1 MKNGTQ
7 VKPVHISKTVDRSV
21 DVSVN
26 PYKEA
31 LTQEVDGHLHEEPSL
46 EMKKCDLAWSILS
59 TVIDYTTTKDNGP
72 YVEMNTSNLY
82 NKLQEDE
89 QLISGDSSDQWDER
103 FEEVTCSLHYSHKFD
118 DTNDVSTT
126 YLGSYMAKDEPRTF
140 PVDNH
145 VPFDGRGMSKAY
157 LSNGTPMK
165 LFFDSGASRSYLS
178 KRFYDSNPVLH
189 DMPKF
194 VTTCTGIRIG
204 NGSIVPALFVIPIL
218 FMACGHT
225 FEIFTIVAE
234 IDDDMD
240 LVFGFKNMVETEGML
255 NTRTG
260 EYDFI
265 GRSIPIFPQ
274 NDLDVRPGE
283 KAYIKVK
290 APFCDKLSGMIC
302 AKFFSRDMVYTLR
315 VKFQDNQGIVQ
326 FRNGSN
332 ETAQLRKDKAVGI
345 LDLRSIGYFKVGY
358 QKMVNMAES
367 SKTFKM
373 YHYRQIKSEAKTEN
387 WSTSDQY
394 MRITG
399 RYGNEKSRKTQEG
412 ETQSELG
419 RKSDPHPWLTEDDPR
434 RHQTDEEIL
443 YEKIDLS
450 NSALS
455 RKERTRLMKMLIKYR
470 DAFSLRD
477 EIGECPNLKAD
488 IKVIDDSPFFVR
500 PFPISENDK
509 PFMDDQME
517 RLVSLGILSK
527 NSTSHTSPVMLITR
541 KLTKD
546 KRPVVDFRLLNTRI
560 LRRNTSIP
568 LMSDVLSILGNSE
581 CEVVSCVD
589 IKDAYH
595 SIRLTEM
602 SKEYCGILPYFGS
615 PIYRYEVLP
624 MGIACAP
631 QIWMDYITLILNE
644 LEDKKKYIAI
654 MDDLLIHSTKAD
666 HWKLLEQL
674 LKSMCKNGLRL
685 SPKKCQ
691 LFKTNLIY
699 MGNEFTITKRTMT
712 ITPLRS
718 RTEAITKIPT
728 PRTPKQCK
736 SFCGVVNY
744 LSLFC
749 PDLQKLLKPI
759 VELTRKERPFIW
771 GDAQE
776 KAFREVKLRLKNPP
790 VLHLPKAEGRFI
802 LYSDTSIEGTGSSL
816 WQIQEGKPKLIGYAS
831 KTLPEACSRYSVTE
845 LEMTGLLVNMNL
857 WKNLLKHREF
867 DAAVDHAAVAQIM
880 KAKTEP
886 ATTRIMRLLDRLS
899 AYSFNLYYV
908 KGRDMILSDYLSRH
922 RQKDL
927 DPSELIPISFCCL
940 KTYRSIIENRIG
952 EEIFCIKTRA
962 SAKASGETVGEVHGA
977 DKPLD
982 PNYKPEHQSK
992 SKLPSVTGKL
1002 SPEKVIRKPISQT
1015 PSRHTPKRL
1024 ATPKSVRIQ
1033 SEVVSDVAIPDSNS
1047 TPKRTP
1053 IMVHGGAR
1061 PKTPMMVKTP
1071 LAPSTRPPLT
1081 PPHTHLQTPPYVPRK
1096 ILSSTPPDIGEKNM
1110 NIHDKIIKEAE
1121 EKISGFDKKMQELEE
1136 QNRKIFHP
1144 PPIEGIDIGGA
1155 DGLEILDPEIRI
1167 PTEEDFVLPPPLES
1181 LLDKAKMA
1189 YKFLP
1194 KQGDI
1199 DRLIAKINKKVL
1211 RDTNLCVDLRDL
1223 KAAYLTS
1230 PHFRDIY
1237 LYLLQNRMPL
1247 GKGAA
1252 KRLDQNARN
1261 YLILDGLLFKILENG
1276 EGNLDT
1282 VLCIPTSKVHILL
1295 NAYHSSILGG
1305 HTGITKCYHTISQ
1318 RFYCP
1323 NLAENLRA
1331 YITGCHVCQLFKKG
1345 KDLKRPYQKRI
1356 NLNVPAMTKISMD
1369 IKQMPAN
1376 KGYSHILVLLCEVTN
1391 YMVALPLMS
1400 TRTPHILDAFQRGYL
1415 AYFGPPT
1422 HIICDQDPAFTSSL
1436 MEAFVTQLNIKIVLV
1451 SPTNHQ
1457 SLQAEHGIKSLSG
1470 LLVKHL
1476 STVWSWHSVL
1486 PYSMLCYNGY
1496 SSPNLNG
1503 YSPYEL
1509 VFGHKMTLSHEL
1521 EIKVD
1526 TVVSG
1531 TFKDYYEKLKKNL
1544 QYMGERLQKFRSQR
1558 LDLLNKDREYQAF
1571 EVGQIVY
1578 MFQAR
1583 GSVVE
1588 TGSRKIRCNYIGPL
1602 VIFKAVGPNQFLL
1615 MSLDGLVYPH
1625 LIEQS
1630 RLKAGTIWTTKGNV
1644 NNLADLRKALSTGL
1658 SIGAN

>member
-1 MKNGTQ
+1 M
-7 VKPVHISKTVDRSV
+7 KPVHMSKTVDRSV

-165 LFFDSGASRSYLS
+165 LFFDSGASRTYLS

-274 NDLDVRPGE
+274 NDLDVPAGE

-290 APFCDKLSGMIC
+290 ASFCDKLSGMIC

-315 VKFQDNQGIVQ
+315 VKFQDNQGIVL
-326 FRNGSN
+326 FRNDSN

-358 QKMVNMAES
+358 QKMVNMAET

-373 YHYRQIKSEAKTEN
+373 YHYKQMKSETKTEN

-394 MRITG
+394 MRITR
-399 RYGNEKSRKTQEG
+399 RYGNEKSRKTQER
-412 ETQSELG
+412 EKQSELG
-419 RKSDPHPWLTEDDPR
+419 RKSDPYPWLAEDDPR
-434 RHQTDEEIL
+434 RHQTDEDIL

-470 DAFSLRD
+470 NAFSLRD

-595 SIRLTEM
+595 SIRLTKM

-631 QIWMDYITLILNE
+631 QIWMDYITLILSE

-691 LFKTNLIY
+691 LLKTNLIY

-718 RTEAITKIPT
+718 RTEAINKIPT

-759 VELTRKERPFIW
+759 VELTRKGRPFIW

-790 VLHLPKAEGRFI
+790 VLHLPKADGRFI

-880 KAKTEP
+880 KAQTEP

-922 RQKDL
+922 RQRDL

-940 KTYRSIIENRIG
+940 KTYRSIINDRIG

-1002 SPEKVIRKPISQT
+1002 SPEKDIRKPISQT
-1015 PSRHTPKRL
+1015 PSGHTPRKL
-1024 ATPKSVRIQ
+1024 ITPKVVRIQ
-1033 SEVVSDVAIPDSNS
+1033 SKVVSDMAIPDSNS

-1061 PKTPMMVKTP
+1061 PKTPMMIKTP

-1096 ILSSTPPDIGEKNM
+1096 ILSSTPPEIGEKNM

-1121 EKISGFDKKMQELEE
+1121 EKMSGFDKKMQELEE

-1237 LYLLQNRMPL
+1237 LYLVQNRMPL

-1261 YLILDGLLFKILENG
+1261 YLILDGLLFKILDNG

-1295 NAYHSSILGG
+1295 NVYNSSILGG

-1323 NLAENLRA
+1323 NLAENLKA

-1369 IKQMPAN
+1369 IKQMPTN

-1436 MEAFVTQLNIKIVLV
+1436 MEVFVTQLNIKIVLV

-1602 VIFKAVGPNQFLL
+1602 VIFKTVGPNQFLL

>member
-1 MKNGTQ
+1 
-7 VKPVHISKTVDRSV
+7 
-21 DVSVN
+21 
-26 PYKEA
+26 
-31 LTQEVDGHLHEEPSL
+31 
-46 EMKKCDLAWSILS
+46 
-59 TVIDYTTTKDNGP
+59 
-72 YVEMNTSNLY
+72 
-82 NKLQEDE
+82 
-89 QLISGDSSDQWDER
+89 
-103 FEEVTCSLHYSHKFD
+103 
-118 DTNDVSTT
+118 
-126 YLGSYMAKDEPRTF
+126 
-140 PVDNH
+140 
-145 VPFDGRGMSKAY
+145 
-157 LSNGTPMK
+157 
-165 LFFDSGASRSYLS
+165 
-178 KRFYDSNPVLH
+178 
-189 DMPKF
+189 
-194 VTTCTGIRIG
+194 
-204 NGSIVPALFVIPIL
+204 
-218 FMACGHT
+218 
-225 FEIFTIVAE
+225 
-234 IDDDMD
+234 
-240 LVFGFKNMVETEGML
+240 
-255 NTRTG
+255 
-260 EYDFI
+260 
-265 GRSIPIFPQ
+265 
-274 NDLDVRPGE
+274 
-283 KAYIKVK
+283 
-290 APFCDKLSGMIC
+290 
-302 AKFFSRDMVYTLR
+302 
-315 VKFQDNQGIVQ
+315 
-326 FRNGSN
+326 
-332 ETAQLRKDKAVGI
+332 
-345 LDLRSIGYFKVGY
+345 
-358 QKMVNMAES
+358 
-367 SKTFKM
+367 
-373 YHYRQIKSEAKTEN
+373 
-387 WSTSDQY
+387 
-394 MRITG
+394 
-399 RYGNEKSRKTQEG
+399 
-412 ETQSELG
+412 
-419 RKSDPHPWLTEDDPR
+419 
-434 RHQTDEEIL
+434 
-443 YEKIDLS
+443 
-450 NSALS
+450 
-455 RKERTRLMKMLIKYR
+455 
-470 DAFSLRD
+470 
-477 EIGECPNLKAD
+477 
-488 IKVIDDSPFFVR
+488 
-500 PFPISENDK
+500 
-509 PFMDDQME
+509 
-517 RLVSLGILSK
+517 
-527 NSTSHTSPVMLITR
+527 
-541 KLTKD
+541 
-546 KRPVVDFRLLNTRI
+546 
-560 LRRNTSIP
+560 
-568 LMSDVLSILGNSE
+568 
-581 CEVVSCVD
+581 
-589 IKDAYH
+589 
-595 SIRLTEM
+595 M

-631 QIWMDYITLILNE
+631 QIWMDYITLILSE

-654 MDDLLIHSTKAD
+654 TDDLLIHSTKAD

-718 RTEAITKIPT
+718 RTEAINKIPT

-759 VELTRKERPFIW
+759 VELTRKGRPFIW

-790 VLHLPKAEGRFI
+790 VLHLPKADGRFI

-816 WQIQEGKPKLIGYAS
+816 WQIQEAKPKLIGYAS

-867 DAAVDHAAVAQIM
+867 DAAVDHAAAAQIM

-886 ATTRIMRLLDRLS
+886 ATTTIMRLLDRLS

-908 KGRDMILSDYLSRH
+908 KGRGMILSDYLSRH

-940 KTYRSIIENRIG
+940 RTYRSIVDDRVG

-962 SAKASGETVGEVHGA
+962 SAKASHETVGEVHGA

-1002 SPEKVIRKPISQT
+1002 SPEKIIRKPISQT
-1015 PSRHTPKRL
+1015 PSRYIPRKL

-1033 SEVVSDVAIPDSNS
+1033 SEVDNDMTIPGSNS
-1047 TPKRTP
+1047 TPKRIP

-1071 LAPSTRPPLT
+1071 LAPSTRPPHT
-1081 PPHTHLQTPPYVPRK
+1081 PPHTHLQTPPYVPRR
-1096 ILSSTPPDIGEKNM
+1096 ILSSTPPETSEKNM
-1110 NIHDKIIKEAE
+1110 NTHDKIIKEAE
-1121 EKISGFDKKMQELEE
+1121 EKISGIDKKMQELEE
-1136 QNRKIFHP
+1136 QNRKVFHP

-1194 KQGDI
+1194 KQGDMC
-1199 DRLIAKINKKVL
+1199 RLIAKINKKVL

-1237 LYLLQNRMPL
+1237 LYLLQYRMPL
-1247 GKGAA
+1247 GKGAS

-1305 HTGITKCYHTISQ
+1305 LTGITKCYHTISQ

-1345 KDLKRPYQKRI
+1345 EDLKRPYQKRI

-1369 IKQMPAN
+1369 TKQMPAN

-1436 MEAFVTQLNIKIVLV
+1436 MEAFVTQLNIKIL
-1451 SPTNHQ
+1451 
-1457 SLQAEHGIKSLSG
+1457 
-1470 LLVKHL
+1470 
-1476 STVWSWHSVL
+1476 
-1486 PYSMLCYNGY
+1486 
-1496 SSPNLNG
+1496 
-1503 YSPYEL
+1503 
-1509 VFGHKMTLSHEL
+1509 
-1521 EIKVD
+1521 
-1526 TVVSG
+1526 
-1531 TFKDYYEKLKKNL
+1531 
-1544 QYMGERLQKFRSQR
+1544 
-1558 LDLLNKDREYQAF
+1558 
-1571 EVGQIVY
+1571 
-1578 MFQAR
+1578 
-1583 GSVVE
+1583 
-1588 TGSRKIRCNYIGPL
+1588 
-1602 VIFKAVGPNQFLL
+1602 
-1615 MSLDGLVYPH
+1615 
-1625 LIEQS
+1625 
-1630 RLKAGTIWTTKGNV
+1630 
-1644 NNLADLRKALSTGL
+1644 
-1658 SIGAN
+1658 

>member
-1 MKNGTQ
+1 
-7 VKPVHISKTVDRSV
+7 
-21 DVSVN
+21 
-26 PYKEA
+26 
-31 LTQEVDGHLHEEPSL
+31 
-46 EMKKCDLAWSILS
+46 
-59 TVIDYTTTKDNGP
+59 
-72 YVEMNTSNLY
+72 
-82 NKLQEDE
+82 
-89 QLISGDSSDQWDER
+89 
-103 FEEVTCSLHYSHKFD
+103 
-118 DTNDVSTT
+118 
-126 YLGSYMAKDEPRTF
+126 
-140 PVDNH
+140 
-145 VPFDGRGMSKAY
+145 
-157 LSNGTPMK
+157 
-165 LFFDSGASRSYLS
+165 
-178 KRFYDSNPVLH
+178 
-189 DMPKF
+189 
-194 VTTCTGIRIG
+194 
-204 NGSIVPALFVIPIL
+204 
-218 FMACGHT
+218 
-225 FEIFTIVAE
+225 
-234 IDDDMD
+234 
-240 LVFGFKNMVETEGML
+240 
-255 NTRTG
+255 
-260 EYDFI
+260 
-265 GRSIPIFPQ
+265 
-274 NDLDVRPGE
+274 
-283 KAYIKVK
+283 
-290 APFCDKLSGMIC
+290 
-302 AKFFSRDMVYTLR
+302 
-315 VKFQDNQGIVQ
+315 
-326 FRNGSN
+326 
-332 ETAQLRKDKAVGI
+332 
-345 LDLRSIGYFKVGY
+345 
-358 QKMVNMAES
+358 
-367 SKTFKM
+367 
-373 YHYRQIKSEAKTEN
+373 
-387 WSTSDQY
+387 
-394 MRITG
+394 
-399 RYGNEKSRKTQEG
+399 
-412 ETQSELG
+412 
-419 RKSDPHPWLTEDDPR
+419 
-434 RHQTDEEIL
+434 
-443 YEKIDLS
+443 
-450 NSALS
+450 
-455 RKERTRLMKMLIKYR
+455 
-470 DAFSLRD
+470 
-477 EIGECPNLKAD
+477 
-488 IKVIDDSPFFVR
+488 
-500 PFPISENDK
+500 
-509 PFMDDQME
+509 
-517 RLVSLGILSK
+517 
-527 NSTSHTSPVMLITR
+527 MLITR

-581 CEVVSCVD
+581 CEVVSCID

-615 PIYRYEVLP
+615 PMYRYEVLP

-631 QIWMDYITLILNE
+631 QIWMDYITLILSK

-666 HWKLLEQL
+666 RWKLLEQL

-699 MGNEFTITKRTMT
+699 MRNEFTIIKRTMT

-718 RTEAITKIPT
+718 RTEAINKIPT

-744 LSLFC
+744 LLFC

-759 VELTRKERPFIW
+759 VELTRKGRPFIW

-776 KAFREVKLRLKNPP
+776 KTFREVKLRLKNPP
-790 VLHLPKAEGRFI
+790 VLHLPKADGRFI
-802 LYSDTSIEGTGSSL
+802 LYSDTSIEGAGSSL
-816 WQIQEGKPKLIGYAS
+816 WQIQGGKPKLIGYAI

-845 LEMTGLLVNMNL
+845 LEMTGLLVNINL

-867 DAAVDHAAVAQIM
+867 DVAVDHAAVTQIM

-927 DPSELIPISFCCL
+927 DPSELIPIRFCCL
-940 KTYRSIIENRIG
+940 KTYRSIIDDRVG

-1015 PSRHTPKRL
+1015 PSRHTPRRL
-1024 ATPKSVRIQ
+1024 VTPKSVRIQ
-1033 SEVVSDVAIPDSNS
+1033 SEADSDMTIPDSNS

-1061 PKTPMMVKTP
+1061 TKTPVMVKTP
-1071 LAPSTRPPLT
+1071 LAPSSK
-1081 PPHTHLQTPPYVPRK
+1081 PPHTHLQTPPYVPRR
-1096 ILSSTPPDIGEKNM
+1096 ILSSTPPETSGKNM
-1110 NIHDKIIKEAE
+1110 NIHDKIIKKTE
-1121 EKISGFDKKMQELEE
+1121 EKIFGIDKKMQELEE

-1144 PPIEGIDIGGA
+1144 SPIEGIDIGGV

-1305 HTGITKCYHTISQ
+1305 HTGITKCYYTISQ

-1400 TRTPHILDAFQRGYL
+1400 TRTPHILDAFQKGNL

-1422 HIICDQDPAFTSSL
+1422 HIICDQDPAFTSPL

-1486 PYSMLCYNGY
+1486 PYSMLCYNG
-1496 SSPNLNG
+1496 
-1503 YSPYEL
+1503 
-1509 VFGHKMTLSHEL
+1509 
-1521 EIKVD
+1521 
-1526 TVVSG
+1526 
-1531 TFKDYYEKLKKNL
+1531 
-1544 QYMGERLQKFRSQR
+1544 
-1558 LDLLNKDREYQAF
+1558 
-1571 EVGQIVY
+1571 
-1578 MFQAR
+1578 
-1583 GSVVE
+1583 
-1588 TGSRKIRCNYIGPL
+1588 
-1602 VIFKAVGPNQFLL
+1602 
-1615 MSLDGLVYPH
+1615 
-1625 LIEQS
+1625 
-1630 RLKAGTIWTTKGNV
+1630 
-1644 NNLADLRKALSTGL
+1644 
-1658 SIGAN
+1658 

>member
-46 EMKKCDLAWSILS
+46 EMKKCDLAWSTLS

-332 ETAQLRKDKAVGI
+332 ETAQLRKHKAVGI

-509 PFMDDQME
+509 PFMDNQME

-1110 NIHDKIIKEAE
+1110 NIHDKIIEEAE

-1486 PYSMLCYNGY
+1486 LYSMLCYNGY